1 MVVEL
6 AQTDR
11 KTYDKIVERIAPEL
25 SPEHVNDE
33 LIASMAHPYLPTVDD
48 DDDYDPWDDDDD
60 DDDYDGD
67 DRNRLYESVIQ
78 TRLMYH
84 GRGYTL

>member
-11 KTYDKIVERIAPEL
+11 KTYDKIVGRIAPEL
-25 SPEHVNDE
+25 FPEHVNDE

-48 DDDYDPWDDDDD
+48 DDDDDDDG
-60 DDDYDGD
+60 YG
-67 DRNRLYESVIQ
+67 RNRLYESVIQ